1 VVGIGSGVQYE
12 ICDDVTM
19 LNIFLFFFIFFIQVY
34 LLHKTVR
41 ASSPAGEATPKR
53 HPHQLSEQTAYPSST
68 AKPQDLGSS
77 PGAGAVH
84 RSSQAVSKLHSWYV
98 AWLDPVGCK
107 PNAQES
113 EKEKK

>member
-1 VVGIGSGVQYE
+1 
-12 ICDDVTM
+12 
-19 LNIFLFFFIFFIQVY
+19 VY

-53 HPHQLSEQTAYPSST
+53 LPHQLSEQTAYPSST

-77 PGAGAVH
+77 PGAGAVR
-84 RSSQAVSKLHSWYV
+84 RSSQTVSKLHSWYV
-98 AWLDPVGCK
+98 TWLDPAECK

-113 EKEKK
+113 EKEMNNEWALLSTMPSSP